1 MSDIET
7 WASECIRNSFFFV
20 GKIFEKGVPEADF
33 ITYFGFSV

>member
-7 WASECIRNSFFFV
+7 WASECKKFFFFV